1 MTFSVANHCHNAR
14 GASNNAVNCNLH
26 EARKSGGISLR
37 WVRMAPALETPKI
50 AIPNTAQTNVGT
62 LDPLM
67 QFTTR

>member
-14 GASNNAVNCNLH
+14 GASNNAVNCNRQ
-26 EARKSGGISLR
+26 EARNRGGISSTC
-37 WVRMAPALETPKI
+37 VKIAPALETPNI
-50 AIPNTAQTNVGT
+50 PIPNTAQTNVGT